1 MTQEQLLQAANPSLM
16 KAFFL
21 LRELKDIYYANLTD
35 LSKKREIN
43 FELWAKDFSDA
54 YDDIWCSFENIWGTI
69 LQEDIDKIA

>member
-1 MTQEQLLQAANPSLM
+1 M

-43 FELWAKDFSDA
+43 FELWAKDFSDIA
-54 YDDIWCSFENIWGTI
+54 II
-69 LQEDIDKIA
+69 LLLFIRAS

>member
-21 LRELKDIYYANLTD
+21 LRELKDIYYANLID
-35 LSKKREIN
+35 LGKKREID
-43 FELWAKDFSDA
+43 FELLKKDFDDP
-54 YDDIWCSFENIWGTI
+54 YNDIWCSFENIWGTI